1 MQCNTSH
8 VTHTCDCQTP
18 FLSWGFSIAC
28 EIIDAKGAAWR
39 KTQKSAQ
46 QSNSCSAIHT
56 SGKHINNARFGDLEI
71 WGLIETF
78 SDRFTLSCCPCQ
90 SAVCASPLRWAEI
103 KSLYA
108 TLDHSY
114 IVWSNTSLLHSYI
127 LTVLGQI
134 PPFISLLIF
143 PIKRAMVRLS
153 KRREK
158 KEENQPTWFC
168 CNIRTLLLLRFRKK

>member
-1 MQCNTSH
+1 MLYEDQHLKLVPRRCLEKDPEKRATVQQLLNH
-8 VTHTCDCQTP
+8 PYLRQI
-18 FLSWGFSIAC
+18 GFFYNDFVIT
-28 EIIDAKGAAWR
+28 R
-39 KTQKSAQ
+39 
-46 QSNSCSAIHT
+46 
-56 SGKHINNARFGDLEI
+56 
-71 WGLIETF
+71 TF

-168 CNIRTLLLLRFRKK
+168 CNIGTLLLLRFRKK